1 MLGGDFMETYNI
13 NGYEK
18 LSAAVVEKAVR
29 DYRFALKRLR
39 RKPDD
44 IGATKTKNDC
54 ERFFRDEIGIYC
66 SLDGETIMR
75 IIRDQVEGIA

>member
-1 MLGGDFMETYNI
+1 MDNCNI
-13 NGYEK
+13 DGYEK
-18 LSAAVVEKAVR
+18 LAAAVVEKAVR

-39 RKPDD
+39 RNPDD
-44 IGATKTKNDC
+44 ISADRTKNDC

>member
-1 MLGGDFMETYNI
+1 MEDYNI

-18 LSAAVVEKAVR
+18 LAAAVVEKAVR
-29 DYRFALKRLR
+29 DYRFALKRLKR
-39 RKPDD
+39 NPDD
-44 IGATKTKNDC
+44 ISADRTKNDC

-75 IIRDQVEGIA
+75 IIRDQVERIA

>member
-1 MLGGDFMETYNI
+1 METCNI

-39 RKPDD
+39 RNPDD
-44 IGATKTKNDC
+44 ISADRTKNDC

-66 SLDGETIMR
+66 SLDGEAIMR

>member
-1 MLGGDFMETYNI
+1 METCNI

-39 RKPDD
+39 RNPDD
-44 IGATKTKNDC
+44 ISADRTKNDC
-54 ERFFRDEIGIYC
+54 ERFFRYEIGIYC

>member
-1 MLGGDFMETYNI
+1 METCNI

-29 DYRFALKRLR
+29 DYRFALKRLKR
-39 RKPDD
+39 NPDD
-44 IGATKTKNDC
+44 ISADRTKNDC

>member
-1 MLGGDFMETYNI
+1 METYNI

-29 DYRFALKRLR
+29 DYRFALKRLKR
-39 RKPDD
+39 NPDD
-44 IGATKTKNDC
+44 ISADRTKNDC
-54 ERFFRDEIGIYC
+54 ERFFRDEMGIYC

>member
-1 MLGGDFMETYNI
+1 MRGGDFMETYNI

-18 LSAAVVEKAVR
+18 LAAAVVEKAVR
-29 DYRFALKRLR
+29 DYRFALKRLKR
-39 RKPDD
+39 NPDD
-44 IGATKTKNDC
+44 ISADRTKNDC
-54 ERFFRDEIGIYC
+54 KRFFRDEIGIYC

>member
-1 MLGGDFMETYNI
+1 METYNI

-29 DYRFALKRLR
+29 DYRFALKRLKR
-39 RKPDD
+39 NPDD
-44 IGATKTKNDC
+44 ISADRTKNDC

-66 SLDGETIMR
+66 SLDGEAIMR

>member
-1 MLGGDFMETYNI
+1 METCNI

-39 RKPDD
+39 RNSDD
-44 IGATKTKNDC
+44 ISADRTKNDC

>member
-1 MLGGDFMETYNI
+1 METYNI

-18 LSAAVVEKAVR
+18 ISAAVVEKAVR
-29 DYRFALKRLR
+29 DYRFALKRLKR
-39 RKPDD
+39 NPDD
-44 IGATKTKNDC
+44 ISAYRTKNDC

>member
-1 MLGGDFMETYNI
+1 METCNI

-18 LSAAVVEKAVR
+18 LSAAVVEKTVR

-39 RKPDD
+39 RNPDD
-44 IGATKTKNDC
+44 ISADRTKNDC